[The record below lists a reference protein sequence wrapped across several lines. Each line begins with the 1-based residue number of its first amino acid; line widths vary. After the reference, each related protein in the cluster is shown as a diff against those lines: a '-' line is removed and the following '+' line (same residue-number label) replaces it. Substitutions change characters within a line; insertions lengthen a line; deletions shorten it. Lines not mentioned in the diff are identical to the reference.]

1 MKTQFTTR
9 RKASAT
15 LALALGLVVT
25 FSAAIQSYGTVK
37 NKSYVYYDISAAL
50 ERAYADATKEDH
62 QFIEV
67 TPEIKTVRVF
77 NSEDELVETFHLAND
92 EDIDRREVQQKL
104 GDATFLSEYAN
115 IVVYK
120 RQ

>member
-1 MKTQFTTR
+1 MKTEFKTQ
-9 RKASAT
+9 RKASAL

-25 FSAAIQSYGTVK
+25 FSAAIESYGTGK

-50 ERAYADATKEDH
+50 ERAYEDATQEEH

-77 NSEDELVETFHLAND
+77 GKEDQLIETFHLANE
-92 EDIDRREVQQKL
+92 EDISKREVRQKL
-104 GDATFLSEYAN
+104 GDASFLSEYAN
-115 IVVYK
+115 ILVYK